1 MLDVVG
7 VELLELQ
14 ACPDDALREVQGL
27 VVEAAADVLEDVE
40 SGSGALLLEALRRGV
55 SES

>member
-55 SES
+55 SAS